1 MEVLCLAFAP
11 HFLLFNPFCKRIF
24 HLDPDETNSVFGPN
38 DRRNDL
44 WRRDNTSQVVCTYY
58 AWQLRWHRRDR
69 TLGATNPGAELGAK
83 ICGAELPAIMP
94 PLLSLWPLFR
104 LLQMDISRSCLT
116 CLVSGPAPSAA
127 GSVACLVSHLGQSCF
142 CSKTSAICSAT
153 CLVSGSAGL
162 IIDSLK
168 QLWPQAGLAEP
179 RYKN

>member
-1 MEVLCLAFAP
+1 MIYGTEITRYGAELCIP
-11 HFLLFNPFCKRIF
+11 ITR
-24 HLDPDETNSVFGPN
+24 G
-38 DRRNDL
+38 
-44 WRRDNTSQVVCTYY
+44 
-58 AWQLRWHRRDR
+58 R
-69 TLGATNPGAELGAK
+69 TLGATNPGAELG
-83 ICGAELPAIMP
+83 GAELPAITP

-104 LLQMDISRSCLT
+104 LLQMDTSRSRLT

-127 GSVACLVSHLGQSCF
+127 GSVASLVSHLGQSCF

-153 CLVSGSAGL
+153 CLVSGFAGL